1 MVNDPIA
8 EMLSRVRNALAA
20 RKAEVEVP
28 GPNINVGIARVLKDE
43 GYILDYKAMEAG
55 PRRLLRVYLK
65 YGPDGEMVVTR
76 LRRESRLSRRVYRGV
91 AEIPRVQNG
100 LGIAILSTSMGI
112 LSDRECRR
120 HRVGGELLC
129 SVE

>member
-8 EMLSRVRNALAA
+8 DMLTRMRNALRA

-28 GPNINVGIARVLKDE
+28 GTKVNIGIARVLRDE
-43 GYILDYKAMEAG
+43 GYIADFKPMEAG

-65 YGPDGEMVVTR
+65 YGPDGEMVVR
-76 LRRESRLSRRVYRGV
+76 EIRRQSKLSRRVYRGV
-91 AEIPRVQNG
+91 AEIPRVCNG
-100 LGIAILSTSMGI
+100 LGIAILSTPRGI

-120 HRVGGELLC
+120 ERVGGELLC
-129 SVE
+129 TVT

>member
-8 EMLSRVRNALAA
+8 DMLTRVRNALAA